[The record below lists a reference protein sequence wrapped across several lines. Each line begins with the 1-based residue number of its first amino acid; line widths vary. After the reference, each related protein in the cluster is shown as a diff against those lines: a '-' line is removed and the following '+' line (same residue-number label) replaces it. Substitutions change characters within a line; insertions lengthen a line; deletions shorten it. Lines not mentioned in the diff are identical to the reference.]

1 MQDYFDIPEWHT
13 FIWSAKTLL
22 KTLNNVFF
30 FAPKSLIPLSKP
42 LECKIV
48 INKIDLIVLINASIL
63 WKIPRF

>member
-1 MQDYFDIPEWHT
+1 
-13 FIWSAKTLL
+13 
-22 KTLNNVFF
+22 
-30 FAPKSLIPLSKP
+30 